1 MKSIIRY
8 FSCISAAALILL
20 AVGSASAGESV
31 VEVNSVTLISS
42 PGESETRILAMPE
55 LPLEATG
62 IVIDRVLLCLSVEP
76 QTEDTSFIPIRAYAL
91 GTEWSPG
98 TVAWDSPWEEDGG
111 DIDEDTYAECLVTV
125 PETQDVAI
133 DITDLYGRWLDG
145 RLPYYG
151 FMLALSPSALDD
163 FTIVRENDSGP
174 YATIVIQYS
183 PTPTE

>member
-1 MKSIIRY
+1 MIGY
-8 FSCISAAALILL
+8 FSCLLAAALILL

-76 QTEDTSFIPIRAYAL
+76 QTEDTSFIPIRIYPLNTDWDEA
-91 GTEWSPG
+91 
-98 TVAWDSPWEEDGG
+98 TVDWASPWEEAGG
-111 DIDEDTYAECLVTV
+111 DIDEDTYAEYLVTI
-125 PETQDVAI
+125 PETQEIAI
-133 DITDLYGRWLDG
+133 DITDLYLRWQDG
-145 RLPYYG
+145 RLPYHG
-151 FMLALSPSALDD
+151 FMLALSPSALDN
-163 FTIVRENDSGP
+163 FSIFRENDSGS
-174 YATIVIQYS
+174 YATMVIQYS